1 MAGVTVRDMAMN
13 GVKDPASA
21 GKVRAMTGAIIRDQG
36 ISAGKEEISAGRRG
50 INAGMVVRVVA
61 MAAINAGNGR
71 FSLSTQVTRWRQR
84 SSVLN
89 ESNVSPSRWPK
100 DRKQPPNGR
109 SPSRANRKS
118 NVMNQKAGAPR
129 RK

>member
-21 GKVRAMTGAIIRDQG
+21 VKVQAMTDAIREPG
-36 ISAGKEEISAGRRG
+36 ISAGKVEISAGRRE
-50 INAGMVVRVVA
+50 INAGMVVMVVA

-100 DRKQPPNGR
+100 DRKHPSNGR